1 MSVQMKSILVTG
13 ATRGVGEALT
23 LNFAKKGHVVY
34 ALARTRNQL
43 NSLVEEC
50 GSDKVIP
57 FEVDVSRKEQ
67 VEEAIAAIQRDYGV
81 PDVLIN
87 NAGIVENIS
96 FAEQSIEMIEKIVD
110 VNLKGALYV
119 TRCVVPG
126 MIARGSGRI
135 INVSSVAGTRG
146 IPGQATYCASKFGMN
161 GFAETLAQELLAKGI
176 LVTTICPGGIDTP
189 LWNPDKN
196 PYPGDKARIMQPEEI
211 VDLIEYLLDQPEG
224 TLHKKI
230 VMFPTN
236 EWH

>member
-1 MSVQMKSILVTG
+1 MKSILVTG

-23 LNFAKKGHVVY
+23 LKFAKKGHVVY

-43 NSLVEEC
+43 NSLVERC
-50 GSDKVIP
+50 GAGKVIP
-57 FEVDVSRKEQ
+57 FEVDVSIREQ
-67 VEEAIAAIQRDYGV
+67 VEEATTAIQREYGT

-87 NAGIVENIS
+87 NAGVVENIP
-96 FAEQSIEMIEKIVD
+96 FAEQELEMIDRIVD
-110 VNLKGALYV
+110 VNLKGTLYV
-119 TRCVVPG
+119 TRCLVPG

-135 INVSSVAGTRG
+135 INLSSVAGTRG
-146 IPGQATYCASKFGMN
+146 IPGQSAYCASKFGMN
-161 GFAETLAQELLAKGI
+161 GFADALAQELLAKGI

-189 LWNPDKN
+189 LWDPEKK
-196 PYPGDKARIMQPEEI
+196 PYPGDQTRIMQAEEV

>member
-1 MSVQMKSILVTG
+1 MSVKMKSILVTG

-23 LNFAKKGHVVY
+23 LKFAQKGHVVY

-43 NSLVEEC
+43 NSLVERC
-50 GSDKVIP
+50 GVDKVIP
-57 FEVDVSRKEQ
+57 FEVDVSKKEQ
-67 VEEAIAAIQRDYGV
+67 VEEATASIQREYGA

-87 NAGIVENIS
+87 NAGVVENVS
-96 FAEQSIEMIEKIVD
+96 FAEQELEMIDRIVD
-110 VNLKGALYV
+110 VNLKGTLYV

-146 IPGQATYCASKFGMN
+146 IPGQAVYCASKFGMN
-161 GFAETLAQELLAKGI
+161 GFADTLAQELLAKGI

-189 LWNPDKN
+189 LWDPEKN
-196 PYPGDKARIMQPEEI
+196 PYPGDKTRIMQTEEI

>member
-1 MSVQMKSILVTG
+1 MSVKMKSILVTG

-23 LNFAKKGHVVY
+23 LKFAQKGHVVY
-34 ALARTRNQL
+34 ALARTRSQL
-43 NSLVEEC
+43 NSLVEKC
-50 GSDKVIP
+50 GADKVIP
-57 FEVDVSRKEQ
+57 FEVDVSNKEQ
-67 VEEAIAAIQRDYGV
+67 VEEATAAIQREYGT

-87 NAGIVENIS
+87 NAGVVENVS
-96 FAEQSIEMIEKIVD
+96 FAEQELEMIDRIVD
-110 VNLKGALYV
+110 VNLKGTLYV

-161 GFAETLAQELLAKGI
+161 GFADTLAQELLPKGV

-189 LWNPDKN
+189 LWDPDKN
-196 PYPGDKARIMQPEEI
+196 PYPGDKTRIMKPEEI
-211 VDLIEYLLDQPEG
+211 VDLIEYLIDQPEG
-224 TLHKKI
+224 TLYKKI

>member
-1 MSVQMKSILVTG
+1 MSVKMKSILVTG

-23 LNFAKKGHVVY
+23 LKFAQNGHVVF

-43 NSLVEEC
+43 NSLVERC
-50 GSDKVIP
+50 GADKVIP
-57 FEVDVSRKEQ
+57 FEVDVSKIEQ
-67 VEEAIAAIQRDYGV
+67 VEKATAAIQREYGT

-87 NAGIVENIS
+87 NAGVVENVS
-96 FAEQSIEMIEKIVD
+96 FAEQELEMIDRIVD
-110 VNLKGALYV
+110 VNLKGTLYV
-119 TRCVVPG
+119 TRCIVPG

-146 IPGQATYCASKFGMN
+146 IRGQATYCASKFGMN
-161 GFAETLAQELLAKGI
+161 GLADTLAQELLAKGI

-189 LWNPDKN
+189 LWDSEKN
-196 PYPGDKARIMQPEEI
+196 PYPGDKTRIMQREEV

>member
-1 MSVQMKSILVTG
+1 MSVKMKSILVTG

-23 LNFAKKGHVVY
+23 LKFAQKGYVVY

-43 NSLVEEC
+43 NSLVEKC
-50 GSDKVIP
+50 GADKVIP
-57 FEVDVSRKEQ
+57 FEVDVSNKEQ
-67 VEEAIAAIQRDYGV
+67 VEKATAAIQRMYGT

-87 NAGIVENIS
+87 NAGVVENVS
-96 FAEQSIEMIEKIVD
+96 FAEQELEMIDRIVD
-110 VNLKGALYV
+110 VNLKGTLYV
-119 TRCVVPG
+119 TRCIVPG

-161 GFAETLAQELLAKGI
+161 GFADTLAQELLAKGI

-189 LWNPDKN
+189 LWDPDKN
-196 PYPGDKARIMQPEEI
+196 PYPGDKARIMKPEEI
-211 VDLIEYLLDQPEG
+211 VDLIEYLIDQPEG
-224 TLHKKI
+224 TLYKKI

>member
-1 MSVQMKSILVTG
+1 MKSILVTG

-23 LNFAKKGHVVY
+23 LKFAKKGYVVC

-43 NSLVEEC
+43 NSLVEKC

-57 FEVDVSRKEQ
+57 FEVDVSKKEQ
-67 VEEAIAAIQRDYGV
+67 VEEAITTIQRDYGV
-81 PDVLIN
+81 PDVLVN
-87 NAGIVENIS
+87 NAGVVENVS
-96 FAEQSIEMIEKIVD
+96 FAEQDVAMIDRIVD
-110 VNLKGALYV
+110 VNLKGTLYV
-119 TRCVVPG
+119 TRYLIPG

-146 IPGQATYCASKFGMN
+146 IPGQAVYCASKFGMN
-161 GFAETLAQELLAKGI
+161 GFADTLAQELLKNGI
-176 LVTTICPGGIDTP
+176 LVTTICPGAIDTP
-189 LWNPDKN
+189 LWNSEKN
-196 PYPGDKARIMQPEEI
+196 PYPGDKTRIMQPEEI

>member
-1 MSVQMKSILVTG
+1 MSVKMKSILVTG

-23 LNFAKKGHVVY
+23 LKFAQKGHVVY
-34 ALARTRNQL
+34 ALARTRSQL
-43 NSLVEEC
+43 NSLVEKC
-50 GSDKVIP
+50 GADKVIP
-57 FEVDVSRKEQ
+57 FEVDVSNKEQ
-67 VEEAIAAIQRDYGV
+67 VEEATAAIQREYGT

-87 NAGIVENIS
+87 NAGVVENVP
-96 FAEQSIEMIEKIVD
+96 FAEQELEMIDRIVD
-110 VNLKGALYV
+110 VNLKGTLYV
-119 TRCVVPG
+119 TRCVAPG

-161 GFAETLAQELLAKGI
+161 GFADTLAQELLPKGV

-189 LWNPDKN
+189 LWDPDKN
-196 PYPGDKARIMQPEEI
+196 PYPGDNTRIMKPEEI
-211 VDLIEYLLDQPEG
+211 VDLIEYLIDQPEG
-224 TLHKKI
+224 TLYKKI